1 MQNVGP
7 QDKKGNTMI
16 GSLIGAGLGAAA
28 SIFGGIQARKAARKA
43 NRMLEQQQADNQ
55 AWYDR
60 RYNEDATQ
68 RADAQRMLTMTM
80 DRIRERNKAAA
91 GTAAVM
97 GSGAEAVA
105 AEKAANAQVL
115 ADTASQIAAA
125 GAARKDQVEGQYLAT
140 KNAVNQQQVANQMQT
155 AQNVAA
161 ATQGAASALANAGAS
176 IDALRDADKDRELLK
191 QLYG

>member
-1 MQNVGP
+1 
-7 QDKKGNTMI
+7 MI

-28 SIFGGIQARKAARKA
+28 SIYGGIKARQAAQKA
-43 NRMLEQQQADNQ
+43 NRMIEQQKADNQ

-80 DRIRERNKAAA
+80 DRMRRRNQAAA

-97 GSGAEAVA
+97 GSSTEAVA
-105 AEKAANAQVL
+105 AEKQANAQAL

-125 GAARKDQVEGQYLAT
+125 GAARKDQVENQYLAQ
-140 KNAVNQQQVANQMQT
+140 KNALTAQQIGVQNQQAANI
-155 AQNVAA
+155 AQ
-161 ATQGAASALANAGAS
+161 ATQGASKSLMNAGAAVDDWRS
-176 IDALRDADKDRELLK
+176 AGKDRDLLEQYLK
-191 QLYG
+191 LNNKGG